1 MNKEEWSRLSQL
13 FDDVLP
19 YYSRIAVTV
28 PDKEFIHLH
37 HDACVRMALA
47 GKQAVL
53 EQPDIKPEDAIFSDP
68 QFAQCIEYAWKNI
81 FAAAGYNVT
90 CVLQGLGEV
99 PEIQQIYVE
108 HAQAAVAQAE
118 AE

>member
-1 MNKEEWSRLSQL
+1 MKKEEWSRLSQL

-28 PDKEFIHLH
+28 PDKEFVQSH

-47 GKQAVL
+47 GKQAIL
-53 EQPDIKPEDAIFSDP
+53 EQSDVKPEEAIFSDP

-81 FAAAGYNVT
+81 FTDDDKKFLNDNLQKAAECFRVGFMLAD
-90 CVLQGLGEV
+90 L
-99 PEIQQIYVE
+99 PEN
-108 HAQAAVAQAE
+108 A
-118 AE
+118 